1 MKLTLEPPAGDEP
14 EVVIRGDPADPR
26 VHRLM
31 AAFSRASGA
40 GRLFLYREGKAF
52 LYGLEDVD
60 YFEAGEGRVLAHA
73 GAETLETRERLYELA
88 GMAPGFI
95 QISKGVLVN
104 VARVRSVEAE
114 FSGNYV
120 CSLRDGKTRLTLSRK
135 YVKAFK
141 QYVMEAR

>member
-1 MKLTLEPPAGDEP
+1 MKLTLEPLEGEEP

-31 AAFSRASGA
+31 AAFSKASGG

-52 LYGLEDVD
+52 LYDLEDVD

-73 GAETLETRERLYELA
+73 GGETLEARERLYELA
-88 GMAPGFI
+88 ELAPGLV

-104 VARVRSVEAE
+104 LSKVRSVEAE

-120 CSLRDGKTRLTLSRK
+120 CTLRDGKTRLTLSRK

-141 QYVMEAR
+141 QCVMEAR